1 MLYNIYKNDIC
12 KDIPKEVKQVQ
23 FADDIAVFC
32 TETRLNTRKY
42 LLESAIK
49 DIHKSLMEKG
59 LEIQPKKI
67 KKVDFNKEG
76 IYNKRTIINCIGT
89 DIKLCQEAKFLGI
102 TMDNKLSF
110 ENQCQIVRDK
120 VKKANG
126 ILKYANK
133 VSRGMEV
140 NTALIMYKSL
150 IKLTM
155 DYGAPVYLD
164 EDKNNNIQKIEKA
177 QYLGL
182 RTALG
187 YRNST
192 PTNVMIAEAKLT
204 TFRNRAKMLAKNC
217 LTKIMLEENPVRK
230 IEIEE
235 WAKEEKK
242 KISLTPWRRKNIL
255 LTTWKALKKQKAD
268 LCEGTRNQIYKMKYK
283 QVMEKIKI
291 DIETSKKEMK
301 AKYKIERIISKIKEK
316 H

>member
-1 MLYNIYKNDIC
+1 MQRHSKGGKTSLIRWWHSCLLHGNKTKYKEISN
-12 KDIPKEVKQVQ
+12 
-23 FADDIAVFC
+23 
-32 TETRLNTRKY
+32 RKRNKRY
-42 LLESAIK
+42 T
-49 DIHKSLMEKG
+49 LMEKG
-59 LEIQPKKI
+59 LEIQPKKTKI
-67 KKVDFNKEG
+67 VDFNKEG

-150 IKLTM
+150 IKLIM

-204 TFRNRAKMLAKNC
+204 TFRNRAKISAKNC

-230 IEIEE
+230 IDGRTGKRRK
-235 WAKEEKK
+235 KEDIPHTVKK
-242 KISLTPWRRKNIL
+242 KKY
-255 LTTWKALKKQKAD
+255 LTTWKALTTWKTLKKQKAD

-283 QVMEKIKI
+283 QVMEKIKT
-291 DIETSKKEMK
+291 DIESSKEEMK
-301 AKYKIERIISKIKEK
+301 AKYKVERIISKIKEK